1 MMKTINYPTNF
12 TDLNTWAQQNSVGI
26 QDARERFVQYSILLA
41 IAENQTLS
49 TNLIMKGGVALDF
62 VWRPYRSTSDIDFSV
77 NPDFPVDDISAE
89 RLTEWLSSG
98 FRQSELHTGV
108 LLAINGIDRQPPGPD
123 KTFVT
128 FQARVTFALPDEI
141 KIRNQ
146 IQSGQYG
153 RRVVKLDISINEP
166 VCGFTEHQFGLEG
179 LLLISSIEDIVAEKL
194 RAILQQPIR
203 NRSRSRDILDIA
215 NLVSSTSAPNSDQV
229 GEFLLA
235 KAKARNVPVSKE
247 HFRTPEIRDYSQRD
261 YAVLKPTVRSSYL
274 EFEDAFSRVLAFVD
288 TLPIP
293 AE

>member
-1 MMKTINYPTNF
+1 MQTTNYPTSF
-12 TDLNTWAQQNSVGI
+12 TELKTWAQQNSVAI

-41 IAENQTLS
+41 IAEDQNLS

-77 NPDFPVDDISAE
+77 NPDFPVDEISTE
-89 RLTEWLSSG
+89 SLTKWLSSG

-146 IQSGQYG
+146 IRSGQYG
-153 RRVVKLDISINEP
+153 RHVVKLDISINEP

-179 LLLISSIEDIVAEKL
+179 SLLISSIEDIVAEKL

-203 NRSRSRDILDIA
+203 DRSRSRDVLDIA
-215 NLVSSTSAPNSDQV
+215 NLVRSTPALNPDQV

-235 KAKARNVPVSKE
+235 KANARNVPVTKE

>member
-1 MMKTINYPTNF
+1 
-12 TDLNTWAQQNSVGI
+12 
-26 QDARERFVQYSILLA
+26 
-41 IAENQTLS
+41 
-49 TNLIMKGGVALDF
+49 
-62 VWRPYRSTSDIDFSV
+62 
-77 NPDFPVDDISAE
+77 
-89 RLTEWLSSG
+89 
-98 FRQSELHTGV
+98 
-108 LLAINGIDRQPPGPD
+108 
-123 KTFVT
+123 
-128 FQARVTFALPDEI
+128 
-141 KIRNQ
+141 
-146 IQSGQYG
+146 
-153 RRVVKLDISINEP
+153 
-166 VCGFTEHQFGLEG
+166 